1 MSTFP
6 TQLASRLLLDSISYS
21 NCLPPWRDGV
31 EIDFAD
37 QDHRIQKRIQEYLN
51 GRKPEKPFAILVPK
65 KNGAKKRWLIPSVA
79 DQIVLQA
86 AVSGLARRVIKRV
99 DDKRVFSYR
108 YNRDPDRLLF
118 IESQIRSW
126 TQFQEKTDSRLKQ
139 PSSFML
145 QLDLESAYQRIERG
159 KFYDF
164 LEQVAGGGD
173 EVKIIRLLI
182 DGFAGDEK
190 GLPLVND
197 SVFFLGNVYLSTV
210 DEIIRREA
218 PDFIRFVDDYRIFGD
233 SKEVL
238 SDMFARIHRALAG
251 TDFAISIPKVKIGS
265 TSEYLDAIGKA
276 GHARTEEHGSYI
288 SAVILSDV
296 IAPEGLVELVAQVIN
311 QPDELMNEGLGR
323 FLLGTVRRMRLNDDV
338 AMQMNYPESPRS
350 RFDEG
355 IDERKGLVDS
365 AVQLLKRYSSQE
377 DEAWR
382 AVWIAYVFSEY
393 LPKPICNAIRGNR
406 AVSPVVQLWTPR
418 TEPHVKAKPNNTAS
432 PDDLSYLEEG
442 RRYRG

>member
-1 MSTFP
+1 MSSFP
-6 TQLASRLLLDSISYS
+6 IQLASRLVLDSISYS
-21 NCLPPWRDGV
+21 NCLPPWLDGV
-31 EIDFAD
+31 ELNFAD
-37 QDHRIQKRIQEYLN
+37 WDRPIRNRIQEYLN

-65 KNGAKKRWLIPSVA
+65 KNGSKKPWLIPSVA
-79 DQIVLQA
+79 DQVVLQA
-86 AVSGLARRVIKRV
+86 AVSGLARRVIQRV

-108 YNRDPDRLLF
+108 CNRDPDRLLF
-118 IESQIRSW
+118 VESQIRSW
-126 TQFQEKTDSRLKQ
+126 TQFQEKTENRLKQ

-145 QLDLESAYQRIERG
+145 QLDLESAYRRIQRG

-182 DGFAGDEK
+182 DGFAGEEE

-233 SKEVL
+233 SKDAL
-238 SDMFARIHRALAG
+238 SDMFSRIHRALAG
-251 TDFAISIPKVKIGS
+251 TNFAISIPKVKIGS
-265 TSEYLDAIGKA
+265 SSEYLDAIRRAGEARGK
-276 GHARTEEHGSYI
+276 GYDDYV
-288 SAVILSDV
+288 SAAILSDV

-311 QPDELMNEGLGR
+311 KPDEFMNEGLGR
-323 FLLGTVRRMRLNDDV
+323 FLLGAVRRMRLNDDV
-338 AMQMNYPESPRS
+338 TMQMNYPGSPLE
-350 RFDEG
+350 RFDAA
-355 IDERKGLVDS
+355 IHERKGLVDS
-365 AVQLLKRYSSQE
+365 AAELLKQYSSQA

-393 LPKPICNAIRGNR
+393 LPYSICEAIRGNR
-406 AVSPVVQLWTPR
+406 SVPAVVQLWT
-418 TEPHVKAKPNNTAS
+418 VCAKRPFRERPDNTAF
-432 PDDLSYLEEG
+432 PDDLNYLEEG
-442 RRYRG
+442 RKYHA